1 MNPLDIVLKF
11 VLLLD
16 KEKDY
21 AAAASLLADDDFEFD
36 TPKDCFHSKNDW
48 LERFPGVH
56 AGAPVFEPPILGAE
70 DNQILRKGKKKLG
83 FLTLSMVETYDVNE
97 EGKIT
102 RISAAKA

>member
-11 VLLLD
+11 ILLLD

-21 AAAASLLADDDFEFD
+21 AAAASLLVDDDFEFI
-36 TPKDCFHSKNDW
+36 TPKHSFHSKSDW

-56 AGAPVFEPPILGAE
+56 ADSPVFENPILGAH
-70 DNQILRKGKKKLG
+70 DNQILRKGKKKVG
-83 FLTLSMVETYDVNE
+83 FLTLSMVETYDINE